1 MQIPYTYVSGGQYQL
16 IHYHMKKTILIV
28 VVVALLGAGAW
39 YITTKGS
46 VTKYVKQTETKEV
59 LVDALDKQIA
69 DAIQASS
76 TEIEI
81 RAKNAYGEAKRRA
94 EDEVKL
100 QVTTEYRKSLEAK
113 EKELMKDASF

>member
-1 MQIPYTYVSGGQYQL
+1 
-16 IHYHMKKTILIV
+16 MKKTIIIV
-28 VVVALLGAGAW
+28 VLIALLGACAW
-39 YITTKGS
+39 YTTKKGS
-46 VTKYVKQTETKEV
+46 VTEYVQKTETKEV

-81 RAKNAYGEAKRRA
+81 RAKNAYENAKHQAEA
-94 EDEVKL
+94 EVKL